1 MMISSQYETNIYD
14 HLNVPLVTAPGATR
28 SATPRSGAFLNF
40 RQRLTPSTRQAK
52 TQGVHAISDLFDPA
66 AVEDPY
72 PFYADLRRHS
82 PVHRVPG
89 TDFFLVSTWD
99 AVQEATARAE
109 DFSSNLTA
117 ALVHQGDAITVF
129 DMDTAGSAGHVLATA
144 DDPHHADE
152 RKLVLPGLVA
162 KRIRALEPFIERT
175 AHRLW
180 GEATLDGGIEWM
192 SAMGDR
198 LPMTLVAK
206 LIGLPDEDV
215 PRLVE
220 WGYGSTELLGG
231 VLTEGRLPVAVDAA
245 VHLAGYLHDAFD
257 AARRAPGDD
266 VLGDLAV
273 AVNSG
278 NVEPLVAVLML
289 VQLVGAGGESTAGLI
304 GNAARLMAAHPRAQ
318 AAVREDPTLVPA
330 LLEETLRL
338 ESPFRG
344 HHRHVIAD
352 TALAGTDLPADAHLL
367 LLWGSANRDEAAFTE
382 PDRLRLDRPNP
393 RAHLAFGKGL
403 HFCVGAAL
411 ARTEAR
417 IALGTL
423 LANTGWFDVAGAQW
437 LPSIMVRRHRRLQLT
452 LA

>member
-1 MMISSQYETNIYD
+1 MQ
-14 HLNVPLVTAPGATR
+14 
-28 SATPRSGAFLNF
+28 
-40 RQRLTPSTRQAK
+40 
-52 TQGVHAISDLFDPA
+52 AISELFDA
-66 AVEDPY
+66 VAVEDPY

-99 AVQEATARAE
+99 AVQEATARVD

-117 ALVHQGDAITVF
+117 VLVHQGEAITVF
-129 DMDTAGSAGHVLATA
+129 DMDAVGSAGHVLATA

-162 KRIRALEPFIERT
+162 KRIRALEPFIEQT

-180 GEATLDGGIEWM
+180 AETALDGGIEWM

-206 LIGLPDEDV
+206 LIGLPDADV

-231 VLTEGRLPVAVDAA
+231 VLTEGRLPKAVDAA
-245 VHLAGYLHDAFD
+245 IHLAGYLHGAFE
-257 AARRAPGDD
+257 AARRDPGDD
-266 VLGDLAV
+266 LRGDLAA
-273 AVNSG
+273 AVNRG
-278 NVEPLVAVLML
+278 DVEPHVAVLML

-304 GNAARLMAAHPRAQ
+304 GNAARLLAIHPEIQDALRA
-318 AAVREDPTLVPA
+318 DPTLMPS

-338 ESPFRG
+338 ESPFRA

-352 TALAGTDLPADAHLL
+352 TVLAGTELPAGAHLL
-367 LLWGSANRDEAAFTE
+367 LLWGSANRDESAFPE
-382 PDRLRLDRPNP
+382 PDRLGLDRPSP

-411 ARTEAR
+411 ARAEAR
-417 IALGTL
+417 IAVGVL
-423 LANTGWFDVAGAQW
+423 LENTSGFSLAEAQW
-437 LPSIMVRRHRRLQLT
+437 LPSIMVRRHQRLQLT
-452 LA
+452 LT

>member
-1 MMISSQYETNIYD
+1 M
-14 HLNVPLVTAPGATR
+14 
-28 SATPRSGAFLNF
+28 
-40 RQRLTPSTRQAK
+40 
-52 TQGVHAISDLFDPA
+52 HAISELFDPA
-66 AVEDPY
+66 SVQDPY
-72 PFYADLRRHS
+72 PFYAELRRHS

-99 AVQEATARAE
+99 AVQEATSRVD

-129 DMDTAGSAGHVLATA
+129 DMDTIGSAGHVLATA

-162 KRIRALEPFIERT
+162 RRIRALEPFIEQT

-180 GEATLDGGIEWM
+180 DEAALGGGIEWM

-198 LPMTLVAK
+198 LPMTLVTK
-206 LIGLPDEDV
+206 LIGLPDADV

-231 VLTEGRLPVAVDAA
+231 VLDVGRLPIALDAA
-245 VHLAGYLHDAFD
+245 MQLVGHLHTAFE
-257 AARRAPGDD
+257 AARRDPGDD
-266 VLGDLAV
+266 LLGDLAA
-273 AVNSG
+273 AVNG
-278 NVEPLVAVLML
+278 GDVEPHVAVLML

-304 GNAARLMAAHPRAQ
+304 GNAARLLATHPETQDALRA
-318 AAVREDPTLVPA
+318 DPTLIPA

-344 HHRHVIAD
+344 HHRHVVAD
-352 TALAGTDLPADAHLL
+352 TVLAGTELPAGAHLL
-367 LLWGSANRDEAAFTE
+367 LLWGSANRDEAAFPE
-382 PDRLRLDRPNP
+382 PARLRLDRTSP
-393 RAHLAFGKGL
+393 RAHLAFGKGM

-417 IALGTL
+417 IAVGTL
-423 LANTGWFDVAGAQW
+423 LANTSRFSVADAQW
-437 LPSIMVRRHRRLQLT
+437 LPSIMVRRHQLLQLT

>member
-1 MMISSQYETNIYD
+1 
-14 HLNVPLVTAPGATR
+14 
-28 SATPRSGAFLNF
+28 
-40 RQRLTPSTRQAK
+40 
-52 TQGVHAISDLFDPA
+52 VHAISDLFDPA

-72 PFYADLRRHS
+72 PFYAELRRLG

-99 AVQEATARAE
+99 AVQEATARVD

-129 DMDTAGSAGHVLATA
+129 DMDVVGSPGHVLATA

-162 KRIRALEPFIERT
+162 KRIRALEPVIEHL

-180 GEATLDGGIEWM
+180 SDGALDGGIEWM

-206 LIGLPDEDV
+206 LIGLPDDDV
-215 PRLVE
+215 PQLVE

-231 VLTEGRLPVAVDAA
+231 VLREGRLPVAVDAA
-245 VHLAGYLHDAFD
+245 IQLSGYLYGAFE
-257 AARRAPGDD
+257 AARRDPGDD
-266 VLGDLAV
+266 LLGDLAA
-273 AVNSG
+273 AVNG
-278 NVEPLVAVLML
+278 GHVEPHVAVLML

-304 GNAARLMAAHPRAQ
+304 GNAARLLATHPEIQ
-318 AAVREDPTLVPA
+318 DAVRADPTLMA
-330 LLEETLRL
+330 SLLEETLRL

-344 HHRHVIAD
+344 HHRHVITD
-352 TALAGTDLPADAHLL
+352 TVLAGTDLPAGAHLL

-382 PDRLRLDRPNP
+382 PDRLRLDRPSP

-423 LANTGWFDVAGAQW
+423 LANTSGFSVAEAQW
-437 LPSIMVRRHRRLQLT
+437 LPSIMVRRHRRLRLT

>member
-1 MMISSQYETNIYD
+1 M
-14 HLNVPLVTAPGATR
+14 
-28 SATPRSGAFLNF
+28 
-40 RQRLTPSTRQAK
+40 
-52 TQGVHAISDLFDPA
+52 HAISELFDPA
-66 AVEDPY
+66 SVQDPY
-72 PFYADLRRHS
+72 PFYAELRRHS

-99 AVQEATARAE
+99 AVQEATSRVD

-129 DMDTAGSAGHVLATA
+129 DMDTIGSAGHVLATA

-162 KRIRALEPFIERT
+162 RRIRALEPFIEQT

-180 GEATLDGGIEWM
+180 DEAALGGGIEWM

-198 LPMTLVAK
+198 LPMTLVTK
-206 LIGLPDEDV
+206 LIGLPDADV

-231 VLTEGRLPVAVDAA
+231 VLDVGRLPIALDAA
-245 VHLAGYLHDAFD
+245 MQLVGHLHTAFE
-257 AARRAPGDD
+257 AARRDPGDD
-266 VLGDLAV
+266 LLGDLAA
-273 AVNSG
+273 AVNG
-278 NVEPLVAVLML
+278 GDVEPHVAVLML

-304 GNAARLMAAHPRAQ
+304 GNAARLLATHPETQDALRA
-318 AAVREDPTLVPA
+318 DPTLIPA

-344 HHRHVIAD
+344 HHRHVVAD
-352 TALAGTDLPADAHLL
+352 TVLAGTELPAGAHLL
-367 LLWGSANRDEAAFTE
+367 LLWGSANRDEAAFPE
-382 PDRLRLDRPNP
+382 PDRLRLDRTSP

-417 IALGTL
+417 IAVGTL
-423 LANTGWFDVAGAQW
+423 LANTSQFSVADAQW
-437 LPSIMVRRHRRLQLT
+437 LPSIMVRRHQLLQLT

>member
-1 MMISSQYETNIYD
+1 M
-14 HLNVPLVTAPGATR
+14 LR
-28 SATPRSGAFLNF
+28 AFLNF
-40 RQRLTPSTRQAK
+40 RDRLTRPTAPTK
-52 TQGVHAISDLFDPA
+52 TQGVQAVSELFDPA
-66 AVEDPY
+66 VVEDPY
-72 PFYADLRRHS
+72 PFYAELRRHS

-99 AVQEATARAE
+99 AVQEATARVD

-117 ALVHQGDAITVF
+117 ALVHQGDAIAVF
-129 DMDTAGSAGHVLATA
+129 DMDTVGSAGHVLATA

-162 KRIRALEPFIERT
+162 KRIRALEPFIEQT

-180 GEATLDGGIEWM
+180 AEGARDGAVEWM

-206 LIGLPDEDV
+206 LIGLPDDDV

-231 VLTEGRLPVAVDAA
+231 VLAEGRLPVAVDDAIQ
-245 VHLAGYLHDAFD
+245 LAGYLHGAFE
-257 AARRAPGDD
+257 AANRDPGDD
-266 VLGDLAV
+266 LLGDLVA
-273 AVNSG
+273 AVNG
-278 NVEPLVAVLML
+278 GDVEPHVGVLML

-304 GNAARLMAAHPRAQ
+304 GNAARLLATNPDTQDALRA
-318 AAVREDPTLVPA
+318 DPTLMTP

-344 HHRHVIAD
+344 HHRHVVAD
-352 TALAGTDLPADAHLL
+352 TALAGTDLPEGAHLL
-367 LLWGSANRDEAAFTE
+367 LLWGAANRDEAAFTE
-382 PDRLRLDRPNP
+382 PDRLRLDRPSP
-393 RAHLAFGKGL
+393 RSHLAFGKGL

-417 IALGTL
+417 IAVGTL
-423 LANTGWFDVAGAQW
+423 LANTSGFGLADAEWV
-437 LPSIMVRRHRRLQLT
+437 PSIMVRRHRRLQLT
-452 LA
+452 LASPVASLAPWA

>member
-1 MMISSQYETNIYD
+1 
-14 HLNVPLVTAPGATR
+14 
-28 SATPRSGAFLNF
+28 
-40 RQRLTPSTRQAK
+40 
-52 TQGVHAISDLFDPA
+52 VHAISELFDPA
-66 AVEDPY
+66 TVDDPY
-72 PFYADLRRHS
+72 PFYAELRRHT
-82 PVHRVPG
+82 PVYRVPG

-117 ALVHQGDAITVF
+117 ALVHHGDAITVF

-144 DDPHHADE
+144 DDPHHADH
-152 RKLVLPGLVA
+152 RRLVLPGLVA

-175 AHRLW
+175 ARQLW
-180 GEATLDGGIEWM
+180 TDAAPDSGMEWM

-231 VLTEGRLPVAVDAA
+231 VLAEGRLPAAVDAA
-245 VHLAGYLHDAFD
+245 MQLAGYLHGAFE

-266 VLGDLAV
+266 LLGDLAV
-273 AVNSG
+273 AVNDG
-278 NVEPLVAVLML
+278 VVEPHVAVLML

-304 GNAARLMAAHPRAQ
+304 GNAARLLAAHPQTQ

-344 HHRHVIAD
+344 HHRHVVAD
-352 TALAGTDLPADAHLL
+352 TQLAGTDLPAGAHLL

-393 RAHLAFGKGL
+393 RVHLAFGKGL

-423 LANTGWFDVAGAQW
+423 LANTGRFDLAEARW

>member
-1 MMISSQYETNIYD
+1 VQ
-14 HLNVPLVTAPGATR
+14 
-28 SATPRSGAFLNF
+28 
-40 RQRLTPSTRQAK
+40 
-52 TQGVHAISDLFDPA
+52 AISELFDPA
-66 AVEDPY
+66 VVEDPY
-72 PFYADLRRHS
+72 PFYAELRRHG
-82 PVHRVPG
+82 PAHRIPG

-99 AVQEATARAE
+99 AVQEATARVD

-129 DMDTAGSAGHVLATA
+129 DMDSAGSAGHVLATA

-162 KRIRALEPFIERT
+162 KRIRTLEPFIEQT
-175 AHRLW
+175 AQRLW
-180 GEATLDGGIEWM
+180 AETALDRSVEWM

-206 LIGLPDEDV
+206 LIGLPDADV
-215 PRLVE
+215 PRLVQ

-231 VLTEGRLPVAVDAA
+231 VLAEGRLPKAVDAA
-245 VHLAGYLHDAFD
+245 IQLAGYLHGAFE
-257 AARRAPGDD
+257 AARRHPGDD
-266 VLGDLAV
+266 LLGDLA
-273 AVNSG
+273 AAANG
-278 NVEPLVAVLML
+278 GDVEPHVAVLML

-304 GNAARLMAAHPRAQ
+304 GNAARLLATHPETQ
-318 AAVREDPTLVPA
+318 VAVRADPALMSA

-344 HHRHVIAD
+344 HHRHVIGD
-352 TALAGTDLPADAHLL
+352 TELAGTDLPAGAHLL
-367 LLWGSANRDEAAFTE
+367 LLWGAANRDEAAFPE
-382 PDRLRLDRPNP
+382 PDRLQLDRPSP

-417 IALGTL
+417 IAIGTL
-423 LANTGWFDVAGAQW
+423 LANTSGFGVDEAQW

>member
-1 MMISSQYETNIYD
+1 
-14 HLNVPLVTAPGATR
+14 V
-28 SATPRSGAFLNF
+28 
-40 RQRLTPSTRQAK
+40 QA
-52 TQGVHAISDLFDPA
+52 VSDLFDA
-66 AVEDPY
+66 ATVDDPY
-72 PFYADLRRHS
+72 PFFAELRRHS
-82 PVHRVPG
+82 PVCRVPG

-99 AVQEATARAE
+99 AVQEATARTH

-117 ALVHQGDAITVF
+117 ALVHQGDTTTVF
-129 DMDTAGSAGHVLATA
+129 EMDTVGSAGHVLATA

-162 KRIRALEPFIERT
+162 KRIRALEPFIEQT
-175 AHRLW
+175 ARRLW
-180 GEATLDGGIEWM
+180 VGTTSEDGMEWM

-231 VLTEGRLPVAVDAA
+231 VLAPGRLPVAVDAA
-245 VHLAGYLHDAFD
+245 MQLAGYLHGAFE
-257 AARRAPGDD
+257 AARRAPDDD
-266 VLGDLAV
+266 VLGDLAA
-273 AVNSG
+273 AVNDG
-278 NVEPLVAVLML
+278 DVEAHVAVLML
-289 VQLVGAGGESTAGLI
+289 IQLVGAGGESTAGLI
-304 GNAARLMAAHPRAQ
+304 GNATRLLATHPEAQ
-318 AAVREDPTLVPA
+318 AAVRDDPTLLPA

-344 HHRHVIAD
+344 HHRHVVAD
-352 TALAGTDLPADAHLL
+352 TVLAGTDLPAGAHLL
-367 LLWGSANRDEAAFTE
+367 LLWGSANRDSAAFTE
-382 PDRLRLDRPNP
+382 PDRLRLDRTNP

-417 IALGTL
+417 IALTTL
-423 LANTGWFDVAGAQW
+423 VANTTWFDLADGEW
-437 LPSIMVRRHRRLQLT
+437 LPSVLVRRHRRLHLR

>member
-1 MMISSQYETNIYD
+1 
-14 HLNVPLVTAPGATR
+14 
-28 SATPRSGAFLNF
+28 
-40 RQRLTPSTRQAK
+40 
-52 TQGVHAISDLFDPA
+52 VHAISDLFDPA
-66 AVEDPY
+66 TVDDPY
-72 PFYADLRRHS
+72 PFYAELRRHA
-82 PVHRVPG
+82 PVYRVPG

-99 AVQEATARAE
+99 AVQEATARTD

-129 DMDTAGSAGHVLATA
+129 DMDTAGPAGHVLATA
-144 DDPHHADE
+144 DDPHHADQ

-162 KRIRALEPFIERT
+162 KRIRALEPFIEQT

-180 GEATLDGGIEWM
+180 ADATPDGGIEWM

-231 VLTEGRLPVAVDAA
+231 VLAEGRLPVAVDAA
-245 VHLAGYLHDAFD
+245 IQLAGYLHGAFE
-257 AARRAPGDD
+257 AARRDPGDD
-266 VLGDLAV
+266 LLGDLAA
-273 AVNSG
+273 AVNG
-278 NVEPLVAVLML
+278 GDVESHVAVLIL

-304 GNAARLMAAHPRAQ
+304 GNAARLLAAHPETQ
-318 AAVREDPTLVPA
+318 AAVRADSTLVPA

-352 TALAGTDLPADAHLL
+352 TVLTGTDLPAGAHLM

-382 PDRLRLDRPNP
+382 PDRVRLDRPNP

-423 LANTGWFDVAGAQW
+423 LANTGWFDLAEAQW
-437 LPSIMVRRHRRLQLT
+437 LPSTMVRRHRRLRLT

>member
-1 MMISSQYETNIYD
+1 M
-14 HLNVPLVTAPGATR
+14 
-28 SATPRSGAFLNF
+28 
-40 RQRLTPSTRQAK
+40 
-52 TQGVHAISDLFDPA
+52 HAISDLFDPA
-66 AVEDPY
+66 TVDDPY

-82 PVHRVPG
+82 PVYRVPG

-117 ALVHQGDAITVF
+117 ALVHQGNAITVF

-175 AHRLW
+175 ARQLW
-180 GEATLDGGIEWM
+180 TDAAPVSGMEWM

-231 VLTEGRLPVAVDAA
+231 VLAEGRLPVAVDAA
-245 VHLAGYLHDAFD
+245 MQLAGYLHGAFE
-257 AARRAPGDD
+257 ATRRAPGDD

-273 AVNSG
+273 AVNDG
-278 NVEPLVAVLML
+278 VIEAHVAVLML

-304 GNAARLMAAHPRAQ
+304 GNAARLLATDPEAQ
-318 AAVREDPTLVPA
+318 AAVRDDPTLLPA

-344 HHRHVIAD
+344 HHRHVVAD
-352 TALAGTDLPADAHLL
+352 TELAGTDLPAGAHLL

-382 PDRLRLDRPNP
+382 PDRLRLDRPTA

-417 IALGTL
+417 IALGAL
-423 LANTGWFDVAGAQW
+423 LANTGRFDLAEAQW